1 MADTDEILL
10 GRKGGLAILT
20 INRPQALNAL
30 TLDNYR
36 RFDPALREWA
46 ADPSVHAV
54 VVRGAGE
61 RAFCAGGDVRAV
73 YEAGRGISGDPDLPA
88 VFFREEYEL
97 IRRIHHFAKPYIA
110 IIDGIT
116 MGGGAGISVNGAY
129 RVATERTLFAMPE
142 TGIGLFPDVGATRFL
157 NRCPGHVGRYLGL
170 TGARVNAAD
179 ALYCGFAT
187 HAVKRDSIEALLD
200 ELSREHTAMED
211 CLRRFAV
218 DPGPAPLAALQ
229 PAIDRCF
236 AGDSVEAIL
245 DALAVESAGGGVDAE
260 WAEETRASLLDQ
272 IADQPQDHL
281 APADDRAGLRPR
293 RGAHPRIPADPARHG
308 RARLLRRRPGDA
320 DRPGPQAAMAPSDSR
335 RGYRRHGRLRISR
348 RSAIASC
355 PSPRPSPQAAQA
367 GRGSDIGYP
376 LAPL

>member
-1 MADTDEILL
+1 MSEADEIRLD
-10 GRKGGLAILT
+10 RDGGLAILT

-30 TLDNYR
+30 TLGNYR
-36 RFDPALREWA
+36 RFDPALRDWE
-46 ADPSVHAV
+46 ADPSVYAV
-54 VVRGAGE
+54 AVCGAGD

-110 IIDGIT
+110 ILDGIT

-129 RVATERTLFAMPE
+129 RVATEHTLFAMPE

-179 ALYCGFAT
+179 ALSCGFAT
-187 HAVKRDSIEALLD
+187 HAVKHDSVEALLD
-200 ELSREHTAMED
+200 ELSREHTSVED

-218 DPGPAPLAALQ
+218 DPGPAPLAVLQ

-236 AGDSVEAIL
+236 ARDSIEAIL
-245 DALAVESAGGGVDAE
+245 DALAAESAGGCADAG
-260 WAEETRASLLDQ
+260 WAAQVRASLLTKSPTSLKVTLRQLTLGREYDLDAALALEYRLTQ
-272 IADQPQDHL
+272 HFMAGHDFYEGVRAMLIDRDRKPQWR
-281 APADDRAGLRPR
+281 PATLTEVIDSAVDAYFASSGDRELRF
-293 RGAHPRIPADPARHG
+293 A
-308 RARLLRRRPGDA
+308 
-320 DRPGPQAAMAPSDSR
+320 
-335 RGYRRHGRLRISR
+335 
-348 RSAIASC
+348 
-355 PSPRPSPQAAQA
+355 
-367 GRGSDIGYP
+367 
-376 LAPL
+376 

>member
-1 MADTDEILL
+1 MADADEILL

-36 RFDPALREWA
+36 RIDPALRDWA

-54 VVRGAGE
+54 VVRGAGD

-73 YEAGRGISGDPDLPA
+73 YAAGSGISGDPDLPV

-97 IRRIHHFAKPYIA
+97 IRRIHHFPKPYIA
-110 IIDGIT
+110 VIDGIA

-129 RVATERTLFAMPE
+129 RVATERTLLAMPE

-157 NRCPGHVGRYLGL
+157 NRCPGHIGRYLGL

-187 HAVKRDSIEALLD
+187 HAVKHDSIEALLD
-200 ELSREHTAMED
+200 EMSREHVAIED

-218 DPGPAPLAALQ
+218 DPGPAPLAALR

-236 AGDSVEAIL
+236 AWDSVEAIR
-245 DALAVESAGGGVDAE
+245 DTLAVESAGGGVDAE
-260 WAEETRASLLDQ
+260 WAEETRASLRTKSPTSLKITLRQLTIGRDYDLDAALALEYRLTQ
-272 IADQPQDHL
+272 HIMAGHDFYEGVRAMLIDRDRKPQWRPATL
-281 APADDRAGLRPR
+281 AEVTDGMVDSYFAPIGDRELHPDPLPAS
-293 RGAHPRIPADPARHG
+293 GARE
-308 RARLLRRRPGDA
+308 
-320 DRPGPQAAMAPSDSR
+320 
-335 RGYRRHGRLRISR
+335 
-348 RSAIASC
+348 
-355 PSPRPSPQAAQA
+355 
-367 GRGSDIGYP
+367 
-376 LAPL
+376 

>member
-1 MADTDEILL
+1 MADTGEILL

-36 RFDPALREWA
+36 RIDPALRDWA

-54 VVRGAGE
+54 AVRGAGD

-73 YEAGRGISGDPDLPA
+73 YEAGRGISGDPNLPA

-97 IRRIHHFAKPYIA
+97 IRRIHQFPKPYLA

-129 RVATERTLFAMPE
+129 RIATERTLLAMPE

-157 NRCPGHVGRYLGL
+157 NRCPGHAGRYLGL
-170 TGARVNAAD
+170 TGARVSAAD

-187 HAVKRDSIEALLD
+187 HAVKHDAVEALVD
-200 ELSREHTAMED
+200 ELSLEHTSVEE

-218 DPGPAPLAALQ
+218 DPGPAPLAVLQ

-236 AGDSVEAIL
+236 ARDSVEAIL
-245 DALAVESAGGGVDAE
+245 DALAAESAGGSADAE
-260 WAEETRASLLDQ
+260 WAEETRAGLLTKSPTSLKITLRQLTLGRDYDLD
-272 IADQPQDHL
+272 AAL
-281 APADDRAGLRPR
+281 ALEYRLTQHVMAGHDFYEGVRAMLIDRDRNPKWRPATLAEVTYRMVDAYFAPIGNCELRF
-293 RGAHPRIPADPARHG
+293 AN
-308 RARLLRRRPGDA
+308 
-320 DRPGPQAAMAPSDSR
+320 AP
-335 RGYRRHGRLRISR
+335 
-348 RSAIASC
+348 
-355 PSPRPSPQAAQA
+355 
-367 GRGSDIGYP
+367 
-376 LAPL
+376 

>member
-36 RFDPALREWA
+36 RFDPALRDWA

-54 VVRGAGE
+54 VIRGAGD

-73 YEAGRGISGDPDLPA
+73 YESGRGISGDPDLPA
-88 VFFREEYEL
+88 VFFREEYDL
-97 IRRIHHFAKPYIA
+97 IRRIHHFPKPYLA

-187 HAVKRDSIEALLD
+187 HVVKRDSVEALLN
-200 ELSREHTAMED
+200 EVSREHTSMED
-211 CLRRFAV
+211 CLRRFELV
-218 DPGPAPLAALQ
+218 PGPAPLAALQ

-236 AGDSVEAIL
+236 ARDSVEAIL

-260 WAEETRASLLDQ
+260 WAEEMRASLLSKSPTSLKITLRQLTIGRDYDLDAALSLEYRLTQ
-272 IADQPQDHL
+272 HIMAGHDFYEGVRAMLIDRDRKPQWRPAILTEVTDSAVDAYF
-281 APADDRAGLRPR
+281 APIGDRELPLIT
-293 RGAHPRIPADPARHG
+293 PT
-308 RARLLRRRPGDA
+308 L
-320 DRPGPQAAMAPSDSR
+320 
-335 RGYRRHGRLRISR
+335 
-348 RSAIASC
+348 
-355 PSPRPSPQAAQA
+355 SPQA
-367 GRGSDIGYP
+367 GRGSDIANP

>member
-10 GRKGGLAILT
+10 GRKGGLAMLT

-36 RFDPALREWA
+36 RIDPALRDWA

-54 VVRGAGE
+54 VVRGAGD

-97 IRRIHHFAKPYIA
+97 IRRIHHFPKPYIA
-110 IIDGIT
+110 VIDGIT

-129 RVATERTLFAMPE
+129 RVATERTLLAMPE

-157 NRCPGHVGRYLGL
+157 NRCPRHVGPYLGL
-170 TGARVNAAD
+170 TGARVIAAD

-187 HAVKRDSIEALLD
+187 HVVKHASVEALLD
-200 ELSREHTAMED
+200 EMSREHVAIED

-218 DPGPAPLAALQ
+218 DPGPTPLAALR

-236 AGDSVEAIL
+236 AWDSVEAIL

-260 WAEETRASLLDQ
+260 WAEETRASLRTKSPTSLKITLRQLTIGRDYDLDAALALEYRLTQ
-272 IADQPQDHL
+272 HVMAEHDFYEGVRAMLIDRDRKPQWR
-281 APADDRAGLRPR
+281 PAASTEVTDRAVDAYFAP
-293 RGAHPRIPADPARHG
+293 I
-308 RARLLRRRPGDA
+308 GD
-320 DRPGPQAAMAPSDSR
+320 RELPLTPT
-335 RGYRRHGRLRISR
+335 L
-348 RSAIASC
+348 
-355 PSPRPSPQAAQA
+355 SPQA
-367 GRGSDIGYP
+367 GRGSDIANP
-376 LAPL
+376 LSPL